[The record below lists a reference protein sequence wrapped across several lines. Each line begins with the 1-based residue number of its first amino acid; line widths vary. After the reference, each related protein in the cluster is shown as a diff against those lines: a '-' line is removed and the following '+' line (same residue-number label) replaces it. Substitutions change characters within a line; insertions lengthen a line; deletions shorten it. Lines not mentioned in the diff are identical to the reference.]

1 MFCMGHTSALQ
12 ARYTFRTFGAQGLAD
27 GSHPIFTHSEQ
38 RKTQNEK
45 IYLNSLFSVGDSLQ
59 GPHLFPFRTEKLS
72 PVKPMIALIAKV
84 GCRQHQAM
92 NFFVQINFLMP
103 MIACVVRSGAS
114 QGRTPTWVGGGGV
127 ASKVSR
133 L

>member
-72 PVKPMIALIAKV
+72 PVKPMIA
-84 GCRQHQAM
+84 
-92 NFFVQINFLMP
+92 
-103 MIACVVRSGAS
+103 CVVRSGAS